1 MKEIDKISQRIRQIT
16 NRLEHIMES
25 KRLDYEDVE
34 EEISDLRDE
43 AQYDLKN
50 RLKSI
55 APEAEESEPAE
66 YDLLDEQIGELE
78 FELTAL
84 DELFKAVENKYD
96 VYDPMSEL
104 RCMFPDED
112 PDEENFDDGLLN
124 EDD

>member
-55 APEAEESEPAE
+55 STEAEESEPAE
-66 YDLLDEQIGELE
+66 YDLLDQQIGELE